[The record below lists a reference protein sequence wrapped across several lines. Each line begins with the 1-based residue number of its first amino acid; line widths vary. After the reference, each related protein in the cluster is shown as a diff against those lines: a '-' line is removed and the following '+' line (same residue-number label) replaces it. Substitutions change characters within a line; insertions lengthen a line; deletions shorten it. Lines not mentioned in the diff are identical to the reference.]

1 MSILATEQ
9 VSHSFHDRWL
19 FKDLHFGL
27 QKGDRVA
34 LVGINGTG
42 KSTLLAILAERILP
56 TSGKVV
62 KEKGIKIGFLEQ
74 DPDFTGLKS
83 INDFIYSTDNDQQ
96 RLIREY
102 EELLLETDI
111 DQKKLEDLTEKIS
124 SLNAWEYEHNIK
136 TILNRLNIMDFHQD
150 IKSLSGGQ
158 RKRLALAKLLIDEPD
173 VYILDEPTNH
183 LDIETIEW
191 LEKLLTTGSKTVLL
205 VTHDRYF
212 LDNICTEIRELDR
225 GNLFTYKGNYSYFLE
240 KKSERETIDA
250 VMVEKSRNL
259 LRRELEWMRRQPQAR
274 GTKSKSRI
282 EAYYD
287 LEEKSKAIKGNDSV
301 QLSVKVSR
309 QGSKILELEHVAKRY
324 GAKEIIHDFSYTFKK
339 GDRIGLAGKN
349 GTGKSTFL
357 NLITGEEKPDTGPI
371 SVGETTVY
379 GYYKQGGLEVNE
391 NDRVLDVVKNIADY
405 IEMANGE
412 VITASQLLTHF
423 LFPPEKQ
430 FGFVNKLSGGEK
442 KRLQLMRVLM
452 KNPNFLILDEPS
464 NDLDIDTLNVLE
476 DFLDNYKGVLILV
489 SHDRYLLDKLTD
501 QLFIFEGK
509 GIVQIYNGN
518 YADFKVEQEEIQK
531 LEKEK
536 QKRITQEQVKPIV
549 KEEKKKLSYKEQL
562 EYNKLEEET
571 EKLEIQVTLKT
582 KELNQVTDHLE
593 LSSLAEEI
601 QSFQKQIDDKSERW
615 LYLADFM

>member
-1 MSILATEQ
+1 VSILATEQ

-27 QKGDRVA
+27 QKGERVA

-96 RLIREY
+96 RLIRKY

-173 VYILDEPTNH
+173 IYILDEPTNH

-324 GAKEIIHDFSYTFKK
+324 GAKEIINDFSYTFKK

-357 NLITGEEKPDTGPI
+357 NLITGEEKPDTGSI
-371 SVGETTVY
+371 AVGETTVY

-518 YADFKVEQEEIQK
+518 YADFKLEQEEIQK

-562 EYNKLEEET
+562 EYNKLEEEI
-571 EKLEIQVTLKT
+571 EKLETQVALKT
-582 KELNQVTDHLE
+582 EELNQVTDHLK

-601 QSFQKQIDDKSERW
+601 QSIQKQIDDKSERW